1 MNYHENIVIGGGIGG
16 LIAAY
21 LLAKKGKEVLL
32 IEKKSYPFHR
42 VCGEYVSNEVK
53 SFLIDENLF
62 PFELEPSEIT
72 KFRLSSIKGNVIE
85 MALDLGGFGVSRY
98 AFDEFLYQKALEAGV
113 TFKLNCQVEKVDF
126 IDPEDQFILT
136 LGNAETLTAK
146 NVIGAYGKRSKIDQT
161 MNRNFFKE
169 RSPFIGVKYHI
180 YTHYDKDTVALHNFE
195 KGYCGINRIQKN
207 QFNLCYLGSKEH
219 LKKYGSIP
227 EMEKEIL
234 YKNPLLKEI
243 FLNSD
248 FIREKPEVINEI
260 NFSSKKCIE
269 NHILMIGDA
278 AGLITPLCGNGMAI
292 AIHSGK
298 IAAESI
304 LYGKNRKS
312 RESLYQIQW
321 SKHFRNRLFLGR
333 SLQKLFGAKITSEL
347 ALLLMKSSGFMAN
360 QIIKNTHGEPF

>member
-1 MNYHENIVIGGGIGG
+1 MNYHENIVIGGGLGG

-62 PFELEPSEIT
+62 PFELRPPEIT
-72 KFRLSSIKGNVIE
+72 KFRLSSISGNAVE
-85 MALDLGGFGVSRY
+85 MDLDLGGFGISRY
-98 AFDEFLYQKALEAGV
+98 AFDEFLYQKALAVGV
-113 TFKLNCQVEKVDF
+113 SFKLNCQVEKVDF
-126 IDPEDQFILT
+126 VEIEDRFTIT

-146 NVIGAYGKRSKIDQT
+146 NVIGAFGKRSKIDQT

-180 YTHYDKDTVALHNFE
+180 YTHYDEDTVALHNFE
-195 KGYCGINRIQKN
+195 KGYCGINRIEKN

-227 EMEKEIL
+227 EMEKNVL
-234 YKNPLLKEI
+234 FKNPLLKNI
-243 FLNSD
+243 FLNCS
-248 FIREKPEVINEI
+248 FIRDKPEVINEI
-260 NFSSKKCIE
+260 NFSPKKCVE
-269 NHILMIGDA
+269 NHMLMIGDA

-298 IAAESI
+298 MAAEAI
-304 LYGKNRKS
+304 TFGKNRASTEK
-312 RESLYQIQW
+312 LYHIQW
-321 SKHFRNRLFLGR
+321 TNSFQKRLFIGR

-347 ALLLMKSSGFMAN
+347 TLLLMKSSETIAN
-360 QIIKNTHGEPF
+360 RIIKNTHGDPF